1 MGISGK
7 VRVRGGGER
16 GGGVL
21 ILKDQHS
28 LRGSNDTL
36 SHLML
41 WRQGL
46 GSVTS
51 TGWVL
56 YAAYADLTTP
66 LIVY

>member
-1 MGISGK
+1 M
-7 VRVRGGGER
+7 
-16 GGGVL
+16 VL

-41 WRQGL
+41 WRRGL

>member
-7 VRVRGGGER
+7 VRVRGRGER
-16 GGGVL
+16 GGVL

-41 WRQGL
+41 WRRGL
-46 GSVTS
+46 GSVTY

>member
-7 VRVRGGGER
+7 VRVRGGGD

-28 LRGSNDTL
+28 LRGSNVTL

-41 WRQGL
+41 WRRG
-46 GSVTS
+46 
-51 TGWVL
+51 
-56 YAAYADLTTP
+56 
-66 LIVY
+66 